1 MIAQNGFWYYSKI
14 MKNEK
19 IGDIMLSQIEKDEK
33 YGAHN
38 YKPLPIVIAKGKGEY
53 LWDIEGNQYV
63 DLMSAY
69 SAVSLGHSHP
79 KIVKEVIAQVKTLA
93 VTSRALY
100 NNRLPE
106 LLEKLHQ
113 LTGFD
118 KTIPMNSGAE
128 AVETA
133 MKLAR
138 KWAYQVKKIPYN
150 QAIILACEN
159 NFHGRTLGV
168 ISMSTEAQT
177 KEDFGPL
184 LPGISVVRYDDIDA
198 LENEFIV
205 NGANIAAFIV
215 EPIQGEAGIVTPSA
229 GYLKNVRQLC
239 THYNVLMITDEIQTG
254 LMRTG
259 KLFCYMHD
267 DITPDL
273 VIMGKALGGG
283 VLPVSAV
290 SGIEEVLGLFKP
302 GDHGSTFGGNPLAA
316 QVACKSL
323 ELLSDPKLE
332 QRVQKLGDK
341 AIEYLKKELKNCS
354 VVKDIRGKGLFIGI
368 EFYKPLKAKEIVIKL
383 LEEKIIAKDTHE
395 QTIRIA
401 PPLIIKEKVL
411 MDCLKIMVDIIKS
424 Y

>member
-1 MIAQNGFWYYSKI
+1 MSN
-14 MKNEK
+14 
-19 IGDIMLSQIEKDEK
+19 LLTHIEKDDK

-38 YKPLPIVIAKGKGEY
+38 YKPLPIVIEKGKGEY
-53 LWDIEGNQYV
+53 LWDTEGNQYV

-79 KIVKEVIAQVKTLA
+79 QIVKEVVKQVKTLA
-93 VTSRALY
+93 VTSRAMY

-133 MKLAR
+133 IKLAR
-138 KWAYQVKKIPYN
+138 KWAYQVKKVPYN

-159 NFHGRTLGV
+159 NFHGRTLGI
-168 ISMSTEAQT
+168 ISMSTEQQY

-184 LPGISVVRYDDIDA
+184 LPGIQTVKYND
-198 LENEFIV
+198 LEDLSKIFKYY
-205 NGANIAAFIV
+205 GKNIAGFIV
-215 EPIQGEAGIVTPSA
+215 EPIQGEAGIITPDK
-229 GYLKNVRQLC
+229 GYLKEVRNLC
-239 THYNVLMITDEIQTG
+239 TQHNILMIADEIQTG

-259 KLFCYMHD
+259 QLFAYMHEH
-267 DITPDL
+267 IKPDL

-290 SGIEEVLGLFKP
+290 SGKEEVLGLFKP
-302 GDHGSTFGGNPLAA
+302 GDHGSTFGGNPLACH
-316 QVACKSL
+316 VALKAL
-323 ELLSDPKLE
+323 ELLSDIKL
-332 QRVQKLGDK
+332 QTKVQKLGNK
-341 AIEYLKKELKNCS
+341 VTKYLHKELKDS
-354 VVKDIRGKGLFIGI
+354 PIVKDIRGQGLFIGI
-368 EFYKPLKAKEIVIKL
+368 EFHKPIKAKDIALKM
-383 LEEKIIAKDTHE
+383 LEKKIIAKDTHE

-411 MDCLKIMVDIIKS
+411 MDSLKVMVEIIKS
-424 Y
+424 YEH

>member
-1 MIAQNGFWYYSKI
+1 
-14 MKNEK
+14 
-19 IGDIMLSQIEKDEK
+19 MLSQIEKDEK

-38 YKPLPIVIAKGKGEY
+38 YKPLPIVIVKGKGEY

-79 KIVKEVIAQVKTLA
+79 KIVKEVIIQVKTLA
-93 VTSRALY
+93 VTSRALH
-100 NNRLPE
+100 NNRLPD
-106 LLEKLHQ
+106 LLEKIHI

-138 KWAYQVKKIPYN
+138 KWAYTIKKIPRDK
-150 QAIILACEN
+150 AVILACEN

-168 ISMSTEAQT
+168 ISMSTEEQT
-177 KEDFGPL
+177 KQDFGPL
-184 LPGISVVRYDDIDA
+184 LPGIIIVKYNDIEA
-198 LENEFIV
+198 LENEFIK
-205 NGANIAAFIV
+205 NSSNIAAFII
-215 EPIQGEAGIVTPSA
+215 EPIQGEAGIITPTI
-229 GYLKNVRQLC
+229 GYLKKVRDLC
-239 THYNVLMITDEIQTG
+239 TKYNVLMIVDEIQTG

-259 KLFCYMHD
+259 KLFCYMHEK
-267 DITPDL
+267 IIPDM

-290 SGIEEVLGLFKP
+290 SGIEEVLGLLKP

-316 QVACKSL
+316 QVALKAL
-323 ELLSDPKLE
+323 ELLSDKKLE
-332 QRVQKLGDK
+332 EKVQKLGIK
-341 AIEYLKKELKNCS
+341 AMKYLQKELKNNS
-354 VVKDIRGKGLFIGI
+354 VVKEIRGKGLFIGI
-368 EFYKPLKAKEIVIKL
+368 EFNKPLKAKEIIVKL
-383 LEEKIIAKDTHE
+383 LEKNIIAKDTHE
-395 QTIRIA
+395 QTIRIT
-401 PPLIIKEKVL
+401 PPLVIKEKVF

-424 Y
+424 YENLKLK

>member
-1 MIAQNGFWYYSKI
+1 MSN
-14 MKNEK
+14 
-19 IGDIMLSQIEKDEK
+19 LLTQIEKDDK
-33 YGAHN
+33 FGAHN
-38 YKPLPIVIAKGKGEY
+38 YKPLPIVIHKGKGEY
-53 LWDIEGNQYV
+53 LWDTEGNQYV

-79 KIVKEVIAQVKTLA
+79 QIVKEVITQVKTLA
-93 VTSRALY
+93 VTSRAMY

-133 MKLAR
+133 IKLAR
-138 KWAYQVKKIPYN
+138 KWAYQVKKVPYN

-159 NFHGRTLGV
+159 NFHGRTLGI
-168 ISMSTEAQT
+168 ISMSTEEQY

-184 LPGISVVRYDDIDA
+184 LPGIQTVKYND
-198 LENEFIV
+198 LEDLSKIFKYY
-205 NGANIAAFIV
+205 GKNIAGFIV
-215 EPIQGEAGIVTPSA
+215 EPIQGEAGIITPDK
-229 GYLKNVRQLC
+229 GYLKEVRNLC
-239 THYNVLMITDEIQTG
+239 TQHNILMIADEIQTG

-259 KLFCYMHD
+259 ELFAYMHE
-267 DITPDL
+267 DIKPDL

-290 SGIEEVLGLFKP
+290 SGKEEVLGLFKP
-302 GDHGSTFGGNPLAA
+302 GDHGSTFGGNPLACH
-316 QVACKSL
+316 VALKAL
-323 ELLSDPKLE
+323 ELLSDIKL
-332 QRVQKLGDK
+332 QKRVQKLGNK
-341 AIEYLKKELKNCS
+341 VNKYLHKELKGNP
-354 VVKDIRGKGLFIGI
+354 VVKDIRGQGLFIGI
-368 EFYKPLKAKEIVIKL
+368 EFHKPIKAKDIALKM
-383 LEEKIIAKDTHE
+383 LESKIIAKDTHE

-411 MDCLKIMVDIIKS
+411 MDSLKVMVDIIKS
-424 Y
+424 YQS